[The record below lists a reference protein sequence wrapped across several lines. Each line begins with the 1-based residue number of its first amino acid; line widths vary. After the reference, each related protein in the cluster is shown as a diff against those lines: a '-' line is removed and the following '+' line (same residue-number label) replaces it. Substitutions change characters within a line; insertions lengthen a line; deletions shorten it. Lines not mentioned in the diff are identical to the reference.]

1 MSIFIHNYLMRTKST
16 TNPLKKL
23 GIFTA
28 KEAIE
33 QGFSQPSISRLAKSG
48 ELIRLEQGIF
58 RHRDAKLNFESL
70 DYVVATKR
78 FGDRSV
84 IGLLSALSYHGLI
97 EQVVE
102 QIWILVPPNI
112 KTNSHRY
119 RCIRVKTNLS
129 IGIERHKQF
138 AVTNIERTIIEAF
151 KYSSKIGLDVAVR
164 AARFALKQKLTS
176 ASKIMKQAKEIK
188 MERFI
193 VRHWE
198 AITID

>member
-1 MSIFIHNYLMRTKST
+1 MSIFIHNDPMRTKSMT
-16 TNPLKKL
+16 TPLKKL

-28 KEAIE
+28 AEAIE
-33 QGFSQPSISRLAKSG
+33 LGYSQPSISRLAKSG
-48 ELIRLEQGIF
+48 ELVRLEQGIF
-58 RHRDAKLNFESL
+58 RHRDAKPDFESL

-78 FGDRSV
+78 FGDSSA
-84 IGLLSALSYHGLI
+84 IGLLSALTYHGLI

-102 QIWILVPPNI
+102 QIWILVPPNT
-112 KTNSHRY
+112 KTNSDRY
-119 RCIRVKTNLS
+119 RCIRVKTDLNV
-129 IGIERHKQF
+129 GIERHKNF
-138 AVTNIERTIIEAF
+138 AITNIERTIIEAF

-164 AARFALKQKLTS
+164 AARFALKKKLTT
-176 ASKIMKQAKEIK
+176 ASRILKQAKELK